1 MPWKDAI
8 GRKGAHWRK
17 YFLKTVFNSMKS
29 TLSHMCESRVWKNFE
44 TPFYSFK
51 VDSFFSIFSGFR
63 FLFFL
68 VFFNVAW
75 LSQVCFDVYLPMWAY
90 IKLLTMFSP
99 FILCISNSF
108 LRTNWTFFNDRSQRF
123 EQLRVRSLLLL
134 SLNKQ
139 IFVWFDFLLK
149 KE

>member
-1 MPWKDAI
+1 MNSNWVKILVRSCFLPSTEVVLLSSFHLNMPWKDVMQTQ
-8 GRKGAHWRK
+8 GSHWRK
-17 YFLKTVFNSMKS
+17 YFLKTVFNRMKS

-108 LRTNWTFFNDRSQRF
+108 LRTN
-123 EQLRVRSLLLL
+123 
-134 SLNKQ
+134 
-139 IFVWFDFLLK
+139 
-149 KE
+149 